1 MPFKFREVRKSLKKK
16 GFVEDKKGHH
26 VYLRHL
32 HNGKRT
38 GAYTLVSHSK
48 PSADV
53 GDDIVKSMKR
63 QLKLRTNQDVHE
75 LVECPMTSENYVD
88 VLEQSGIIPTGNQ

>member
-38 GAYTLVSHSK
+38 GAYTLVSHST
-48 PSADV
+48 PSDDV
-53 GDDIVKSMKR
+53 GPNIVKAMKR
-63 QLKLRTNQDVHE
+63 QLKLGTNQDVHE
-75 LVECPMTSENYVD
+75 LVECPMTPEKYLE
-88 VLEQSGIIPTGNQ
+88 VLDLKP